1 MCFAFQRG
9 KCRHGAKCKYT
20 HIRDTET
27 TNADTRAD
35 SSNSR
40 VIDFGNLPGMTR
52 RTRVKRKL
60 VDMYGGSNHAL
71 EGADAVSVS
80 AIKQALMRKCKAIA
94 YFITILARSARNYR
108 NFDTTCC

>member
-9 KCRHGAKCKYT
+9 ECRYGAKCKYT

-27 TNADTRAD
+27 ANADTRAD

-60 VDMYGGSNHAL
+60 VDMYGGSNHAF

-80 AIKQALMRKCKAIA
+80 AIKSTNAQNAKQSLISSQ
-94 YFITILARSARNYR
+94 F
-108 NFDTTCC
+108 